1 MKQSELQIE
10 LNKFRDYV
18 ISQARAN
25 LTRGGKNVSNS
36 LYNSLKGN
44 VKAMPNSFI
53 MDFSMEEYGFYQD
66 QGVKGKKSSSKA
78 PSSPFKFGSGK
89 GPKGGLT
96 SGINNWVR
104 KKRFQ
109 FSDKKTG
116 KFLSY
121 DSTAFLITR
130 SIYNKGIAPS
140 LFFTTPFN
148 KAFKNLPDDLVK
160 AYGLDAMKLFNTVTK
175 TKQIK

>member
-1 MKQSELQIE
+1 MNQSELQVE

-18 ISQARAN
+18 VSQAKAN

-44 VKAMPNSFI
+44 VKAMPNSFS

-78 PSSPFKFGSGK
+78 PNSPFKFGSGK
-89 GPKGGLT
+89 GAKGGLT